1 MNTITTKRK
10 YRIARARKE
19 KIRARN
25 QKLAATTIAGA
36 ITALLLLN
44 GKAGA
49 NNYTEYTVKP
59 NDSLYSLSKTYQ
71 VKIEHIKEVN
81 NLDSDKIIIG
91 EKLLLPII
99 NDREIYKVKKGD
111 TQYALAKKHEITV
124 SEFKK
129 LNQMNSDLLMI
140 GQEVIIQK
148 ENLHEEELYTVYP
161 GDTLWG
167 IADRFD
173 VSVEQLKKENNLMKE
188 MVLIG
193 QTLRIS
199 GEYRISEVK
208 VVGAADH
215 FTVEFDQQGKLFT
228 LKVPYGQSSTFQNKS
243 GELMT
248 VVHKNGALITSF

>member
-10 YRIARARKE
+10 YRLARARKE

-49 NNYTEYTVKP
+49 NNYTEHTVKA
-59 NDSLYSLSKTYQ
+59 NDTLYTLSKTYQ
-71 VKIEHIKEVN
+71 VKVEYIKEVN
-81 NLDSDKIIIG
+81 NLYSDKILVG
-91 EKLLLPII
+91 QKLLLPTIH
-99 NDREIYKVKKGD
+99 EGKIYEVKKGD
-111 TQYALAKKHEITV
+111 TQYSIASKHGLTV
-124 SEFKK
+124 TEFKK
-129 LNQMNSDLLMI
+129 LNELNSDFLMI
-140 GQEVIIQK
+140 GQEVTIPK
-148 ENLHEEELYTVYP
+148 ENVNEELYTVVP

-173 VSVEQLKKENNLMKE
+173 VTVEQLKKENNLNKE

-193 QTLRIS
+193 QTLRIP

-208 VVGAADH
+208 VLGAVDQ
-215 FTVEFDQQGKLFT
+215 FTVEFDQQGQPFV
-228 LKVPYGQSSTFQNKS
+228 LKVPYGKSSTFQNITGK
-243 GELMT
+243 MIT